1 MKQFFLQGEIDG
13 VPVRWLVLR
22 STDGAVTWLDEHLVQ
37 EVVSSTWATTTFSDL
52 EVKEATDPMPN
63 VGRSHRRTPYRS
75 EAERSSLVM
84 SSNRAWGSS
93 DNTTRRNRR
102 RSYKTPWPRRARP
115 GLTVL
120 RRGSASP
127 PIQAECST
135 GVNARRSLGDRS
147 PTAAIAITNAIDRD
161 GDQVFRQQDRHEQA
175 QGLAVRLKANRYR
188 RFAPCDRCGV
198 PRRSSACRRNRS
210 SISV

>member
-1 MKQFFLQGEIDG
+1 VPRSLCGLLATEFQEKLYIHGSPHSG
-13 VPVRWLVLR
+13 VEPSL
-22 STDGAVTWLDEHLVQ
+22 H
-37 EVVSSTWATTTFSDL
+37 
-52 EVKEATDPMPN
+52 
-63 VGRSHRRTPYRS
+63 YRS
-75 EAERSSLVM
+75 LGQGKASTMSAEVI
-84 SSNRAWGSS
+84 AFA
-93 DNTTRRNRR
+93 R
-102 RSYKTPWPRRARP
+102 RSYKTPRPRRARP

-127 PIQAECST
+127 PIEAECST